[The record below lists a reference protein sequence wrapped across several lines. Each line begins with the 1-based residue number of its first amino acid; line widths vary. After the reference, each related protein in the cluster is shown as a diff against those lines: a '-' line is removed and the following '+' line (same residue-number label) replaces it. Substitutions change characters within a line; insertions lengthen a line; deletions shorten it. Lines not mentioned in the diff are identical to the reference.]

1 LPHSIIYRPKA
12 SFGAPIRSWISN
24 DLKSLIDE
32 LLSERQVM
40 ARGLFN
46 YGYVKKLIDEDRKG
60 VADHAYRIYQL
71 ITLELWFR
79 QYLH

>member
-1 LPHSIIYRPKA
+1 
-12 SFGAPIRSWISN
+12 
-24 DLKSLIDE
+24 

-60 VADHAYRIYQL
+60 VADHAYRLYQL

-79 QYLH
+79 QYVDNT